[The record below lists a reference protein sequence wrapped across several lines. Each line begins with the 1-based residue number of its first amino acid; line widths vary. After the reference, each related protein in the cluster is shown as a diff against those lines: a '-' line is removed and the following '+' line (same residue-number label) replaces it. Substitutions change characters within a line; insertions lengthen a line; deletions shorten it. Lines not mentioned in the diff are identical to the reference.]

1 MLRRIRMHIRLPL
14 MTALIDLVA
23 DGVLRRAQ
31 PGAHA
36 HIVVFRDRLVG
47 FLRYGGTPGLA
58 LVLHGLDGVSVGWL
72 VGVFWLDGVL
82 VWMGEGHEMGKWGRA
97 YAYLMESILR
107 LGLMVICDM
116 SYL

>member
-1 MLRRIRMHIRLPL
+1 MLRSIRMYIRLPL

-47 FLRYGGTPGLA
+47 FLRYGCAAGLA
-58 LVLHGLDGVSVGWL
+58 LVLYGLDGVSVGGS
-72 VGVFWLDGVL
+72 VGGFG
-82 VWMGEGHEMGKWGRA
+82 
-97 YAYLMESILR
+97 
-107 LGLMVICDM
+107 
-116 SYL
+116 

>member
-1 MLRRIRMHIRLPL
+1 MLRSIRMHIRLPL

-47 FLRYGGTPGLA
+47 FLRHDCAAGLA
-58 LVLHGLDGVSVGWL
+58 LVLYGLDGVSVGWL
-72 VGVFWLDGVL
+72 VGGFWLDGVL
-82 VWMGEGHEMGKWGRA
+82 MWMWEGHESGEW
-97 YAYLMESILR
+97 E
-107 LGLMVICDM
+107 
-116 SYL
+116 